1 MLFWML
7 LALIATIIYFT
18 DKHFHNY
25 WTRHGVFQKDPT
37 FFLGAVSETIL
48 LKQSFGEFIT
58 NNYTKF
64 KNIQKVCGIYFAYR
78 PALIVNDPKL
88 IQDVMIKDFNSF
100 QNRGILF
107 NHEVDPLAAHL
118 FNLEGQKWR
127 DLRVKLSP
135 TFTSGKLKTMF
146 PTIRSCVKTLE
157 DYLIKS
163 VQNGKNVL
171 NMRDLM
177 ARYTTNV
184 ISSVAFGI
192 DNDSINDPNNIFR
205 KMGLKI
211 FQVSIKQ
218 ALIQTLLFFAPAL
231 VVKARIKLIPKDLED
246 FFMTIVK
253 QTIDHREASKEN
265 ERKDFMQLM
274 IQLKNQGYLS
284 ADKDDDENK
293 KSNNSEDVKKLTFNE
308 IAAQAFLFFAA
319 GFETSSST
327 MNFCLFELSR
337 NPNKQKKVHEELDKA
352 LKDMAINDITYEKLN
367 ELKYLEC
374 CIDEALR
381 LYPIVPALIREST
394 NDYKF
399 STSNLKIEKKVPIM
413 IPVMGLQR
421 DPCIYDNPM
430 EFRPERFLDSAHGN
444 GKVQGLFYMPFGD
457 GPRNCIGARMGKL
470 QTKLGLVAIL
480 SKFTFEL
487 DDKKFLHTELEYDP
501 RQFVLTPKHEVMYK
515 ISSRV

>member
-1 MLFWML
+1 MIFWIL
-7 LALIATIIYFT
+7 LALLVTLIYFA
-18 DKHFHNY
+18 DKHYHNY
-25 WTRHGVFQKDPT
+25 WTQHGVFQKDPT
-37 FFLGAVSETIL
+37 FILGAISETIL

-58 NNYTKF
+58 NNYKKF
-64 KNIQKVCGIYFAYR
+64 KNSQKVTGIYFSYR
-78 PALIVNDPKL
+78 PALIINDPEL
-88 IQDVMIKDFNSF
+88 VQDVMIRDFNSF
-100 QNRGILF
+100 HNRGIVF

-118 FNLEGQKWR
+118 FNLDGQKWR

-135 TFTSGKLKTMF
+135 TFTSGKLRQMF
-146 PTIRSCVKTLE
+146 PTIRSCVKILE
-157 DYLIKS
+157 SYMIKN
-163 VQNGKNVL
+163 VKDGKNVL

-192 DNDSINDPNNIFR
+192 DNDCINEPDNIFR

-211 FQVSIKQ
+211 FHISFKQ
-218 ALIQTLLFFAPAL
+218 ALIQTLLFFAPNL

-246 FFMTIVK
+246 FFMNIVK
-253 QTIDHREASKEN
+253 QTVDHREASKEN

-284 ADKDDDENK
+284 ADKDDEEQE
-293 KSNNSEDVKKLTFNE
+293 KSSNGDVKKLTFNE

-337 NPNKQKKVHEELDKA
+337 NPEKQKKVHQELDKI
-352 LKDMAINDITYEKLN
+352 LQDTDISDITYEMLS
-367 ELKYLEC
+367 EMKYLEC

-394 NDYKF
+394 KDHKF
-399 STSNLKIEKKVPIM
+399 SSSNLKIESKIPIM

-421 DPCIYDNPM
+421 DPEIYDNPM
-430 EFRPERFLDSAHGN
+430 EFRPERFLDSTHGH
-444 GKVQGLFYMPFGD
+444 GKVKGLFYMPFGD

-470 QTKLGLVAIL
+470 QTKLGLVAVL
-480 SKFTFEL
+480 SKFKFEL
-487 DDKKFLHTELEYDP
+487 DDKKLLHTELEYDA
-501 RQFVLTPKHEVMYK
+501 RQFVLTPKHEIMYK